1 MIECK
6 IGKGWAIAAAISV
19 LIFIGV
25 FGILGIM
32 PWVQD
37 EINLILGLLVTPF
50 SIGIIIFL
58 VYGLINIK
66 KRRFII
72 DNRACS

>member
-58 VYGLINIK
+58 IYGLINI
-66 KRRFII
+66 
-72 DNRACS
+72 